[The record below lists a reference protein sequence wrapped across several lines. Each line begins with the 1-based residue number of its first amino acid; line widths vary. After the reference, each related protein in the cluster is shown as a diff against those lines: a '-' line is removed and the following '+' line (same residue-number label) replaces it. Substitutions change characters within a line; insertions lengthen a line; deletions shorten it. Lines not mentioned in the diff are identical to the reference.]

1 MVSFADMI
9 TIMMS
14 FFVIMFALAA
24 GEAAKGKKAHNE
36 QQQAALDS
44 LQNRFGPKYQPF
56 SSWGLMPGNSPVK
69 NRGTRQKVKLP
80 EPPPEEP
87 ESAIKVPKKGQTRIR
102 IPGQGEKVVIGGAL
116 YFGPGNAD
124 LPPEQKA
131 RLKAVAAEMAGKPQE
146 IEVVGHAS
154 PQPLPAKSA
163 YRDRWDL
170 AYARCR
176 RVAEALA
183 EMKVDQDRVRLGVV
197 RAEVLPAA
205 AASGQ
210 PTEDC
215 RVDIYLDD
223 ALAGKYRRESE
234 GP

>member
-1 MVSFADMI
+1 MSTISARADEKPEGAPEWMVSFADMI

-87 ESAIKVPKKGQTRIR
+87 PPYCSACS
-102 IPGQGEKVVIGGAL
+102 
-116 YFGPGNAD
+116 
-124 LPPEQKA
+124 KA
-131 RLKAVAAEMAGKPQE
+131 NPRVT
-146 IEVVGHAS
+146 AS
-154 PQPLPAKSA
+154 
-163 YRDRWDL
+163 L
-170 AYARCR
+170 A
-176 RVAEALA
+176 
-183 EMKVDQDRVRLGVV
+183 
-197 RAEVLPAA
+197 
-205 AASGQ
+205 
-210 PTEDC
+210 
-215 RVDIYLDD
+215 
-223 ALAGKYRRESE
+223 
-234 GP
+234 